1 MLQITIPEKRGVM
14 SRVLVAMS
22 GGVDSSVCAA
32 KLVSE
37 GYECIGVTMH
47 LQQCSQDAD
56 IQDAK
61 DVCDA
66 LGIEHVVVDLRS
78 EFDAEVVSQFVQGY
92 VDGTTPNPCIL
103 CNRSLKFGKL
113 IELADEYEC
122 DFMATGHYA
131 HVNIDDE
138 GVAHLVKSANEKKDQ
153 SYVLWSVPQSTLKR
167 VLLPLGDFENK
178 EEVRAYAREH
188 GFNAASKGDS
198 QDICFIPNGR
208 YPEFLEQYLG
218 KKPMPGPIVDEFGE
232 VVGQHKGLTSYTLG
246 QRKGVGVAAQR
257 KIYVTGKDADSN
269 TLFVGANDLLFAHEF
284 YVEQVNW
291 CSGEIPTE
299 PIHAQICATY
309 QGRLFDC
316 IIHPLEGGRARIE
329 TEEAMRAVC
338 PGQSA
343 VAYCGDEVIFGGI
356 IEKPEL
362 EKLTALQEF
371 MLSTEGFADLLE
383 LED

>member
-1 MLQITIPEKRGVM
+1 M

-32 KLVSE
+32 KLVAQ
-37 GYECIGVTMH
+37 GYDCVGVTMH
-47 LQQCSQDAD
+47 LQHCAQDSD

-66 LGIEHVVVDLRS
+66 LGIEHIVVDLRQ
-78 EFDAEVVSQFVQGY
+78 EFDQEVVSQFVQGY

-113 IELADEYEC
+113 IELADEYGC

-131 HVNIDDE
+131 HVITDDE
-138 GVAHLVKSANEKKDQ
+138 GVAHLIKSANPLKDQ
-153 SYVLWSVPQSTLKR
+153 SYVLWSVPQESLKR
-167 VLLPLGDFENK
+167 VILPLGDFASK
-178 EEVRAYAREH
+178 DDVRAYAREH

-208 YPEFLEQYLG
+208 YPEFLEEYLG
-218 KKPMPGPIVDEFGE
+218 EKPEPGPIVDEFGE

-257 KIYVTGKDADSN
+257 KIYVTGKDAETN
-269 TLFVGANDLLFAHEF
+269 TLFVGANDLLFTHEF

-291 CSGEIPTE
+291 CSGITPQE
-299 PIHAQICATY
+299 PVQAQICATY

-316 IIHPLEGGRARIE
+316 VIYPLENNRARVE
-329 TEEAMRAVC
+329 TEVAMRAVC

-343 VAYCGDEVIFGGI
+343 VAYQGDEVIFGGI

-371 MLSTEGFADLLE
+371 MLAGDDPFNLAE
-383 LED
+383 LGD

>member
-1 MLQITIPEKRGVM
+1 M

-32 KLVSE
+32 KLVAQ

-47 LQQCSQDAD
+47 LQHCAQDAD

-66 LGIEHVVVDLRS
+66 LGIEHIVVDLRK
-78 EFDAEVVSQFVQGY
+78 EFDEEVVSQFVQGY
-92 VDGTTPNPCIL
+92 VDGLTPNPCIL

-113 IELADEYEC
+113 IELADEYNC
-122 DFMATGHYA
+122 DYMATGHYA
-131 HVNIDDE
+131 HVIRDDE
-138 GVAHLVKSANEKKDQ
+138 GIAHLVKSANPLKDQ
-153 SYVLWSVPQSTLKR
+153 SYVLWSVPQSSLKR
-167 VLLPLGDFENK
+167 VILPLGDFASK
-178 EEVRAYAREH
+178 DEVRAYAKEH
-188 GFNAASKGDS
+188 GFKAASKTDS

-208 YPEFLEQYLG
+208 YPEFLEAYRGQ
-218 KKPMPGPIVDEFGE
+218 KPAPGPIVDEFGE

-257 KIYVTGKDADSN
+257 KIYVTGKDSETN
-269 TLFVGANDLLFAHEF
+269 TLFVGANDLLFTNEF
-284 YVEQVNW
+284 FVEQVNW
-291 CSGEIPTE
+291 CSGVVPNE
-299 PIHAQICATY
+299 PVRAQICATY

-316 IIHPLEGGRARIE
+316 TIYPLDNNRARIYVDVP
-329 TEEAMRAVC
+329 MRAVC

-343 VAYCGDEVIFGGI
+343 VAYIDNEVIFGGL
-356 IEKPEL
+356 IEKPQT

-371 MLSTEGFADLLE
+371 LLAGDDPFNLAGLGE
-383 LED
+383 EDV